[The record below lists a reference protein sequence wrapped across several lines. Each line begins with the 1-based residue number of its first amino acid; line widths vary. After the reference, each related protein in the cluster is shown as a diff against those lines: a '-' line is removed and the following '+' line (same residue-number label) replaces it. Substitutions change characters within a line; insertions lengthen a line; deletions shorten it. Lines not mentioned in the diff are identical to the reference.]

1 MQPVGKL
8 SGREQ
13 LHFLLT
19 NRIPRR
25 LATRF
30 MGRFS
35 RIESKWLT
43 RLSLAIW
50 RLCSDDLDLAEA
62 RQREFCSIHD
72 CFTRRLAEGA
82 RSFDPREEV
91 VCSPCDAIVGAMG
104 AVEEATVYQAKG
116 FPYELQDLLPDADL
130 CERYRDGVYV
140 TLRLRSG
147 MYHRFHAP
155 VDSEIRQAIYISG
168 DTWNVHPIALKR
180 VEKLFCRNE
189 RVVLDLWRQGQP
201 AGICLV
207 AVAAILV
214 ASIRLECLEHPLDL
228 SYAGPT
234 VIPCG
239 GSYGRGDELGYFEHG
254 STIILLAERGHT
266 LCEGVSS
273 GQRIAAGQPVL
284 TRPDRTELAA

>member
-1 MQPVGKL
+1 MDRTGNL

-35 RIESKWLT
+35 RIENTMLT
-43 RLSLAIW
+43 RLSLAVW
-50 RLCSDDLDLAEA
+50 GFFTDDLDLAEA
-62 RQREFCSIHD
+62 RQREFRSIHE
-72 CFTRRLAEGA
+72 CFTRQLVEGA
-82 RSFDPREEV
+82 RPFDQREDV

-104 AVEEATVYQAKG
+104 PVNGTQVYQAKG
-116 FPYELQDLLPDADL
+116 FPYELADLLPDSDL

-155 VDSEIRQAIYISG
+155 VDSEIREAIYISG

-180 VEKLFCRNE
+180 VQRLFCRNE
-189 RVVLDLWRQGQP
+189 RVVLDLWQQGQP

-214 ASIRLECLEHPLDL
+214 ASVRLECLEYPLNL
-228 SYAGPT
+228 SYAGST
-234 VIPCG
+234 SIPCG
-239 GSYGRGDELGYFEHG
+239 SSYLRGDELGYFEHG
-254 STIILLAERGHT
+254 STIILLAARGHSIREEV
-266 LCEGVSS
+266 CD
-273 GQRIAAGQPVL
+273 GQRIRAGQPLL
-284 TRPDRTELAA
+284 TRSRRTEIAA

>member
-1 MQPVGKL
+1 MQPVGNL

-13 LHFLLT
+13 LHFLFT

-25 LATRF
+25 FATRF

-43 RLSLAIW
+43 SLSLAIW
-50 RLCSDDLDLAEA
+50 GLFSDDLDLAEA
-62 RQREFCSIHD
+62 RQREFRSIHE

-82 RSFDPREEV
+82 RPFDSREEV

-116 FPYELQDLLPDADL
+116 FPYELQDLLPDGDL

-214 ASIRLECLEHPLDL
+214 ASVRLECLEYPLDL
-228 SYAGPT
+228 SYAGPS

-239 GSYGRGDELGYFEHG
+239 RCYGRGDELGYFEHG
-254 STIILLAERGHT
+254 STIILLAARGHA

-273 GQRIAAGQPVL
+273 GQRIAAGQPLL
-284 TRPDRTELAA
+284 TRPDRIECAA